1 MNNKIKKVFVKK
13 ENDILYYRIKVCG
26 GKFGFEN
33 KEDLIRFAIQNNYE
47 LEF

>member
-13 ENDILYYRIKVCG
+13 ENDIFYYWIKVCG
-26 GKFGFEN
+26 GKFGFEK